1 MNGISATGWMGDLA
15 TYFHFGSWPG
25 RPGLLF
31 WLALTLVGGAL
42 LGGAAVRL
50 AGLPRI
56 VGYSAAGML
65 LAGLGLGL
73 TDGQL
78 QGTDR
83 LIVDLALA
91 LLLFELGSRVS
102 LRWLKVNPA
111 LLLTSAAES
120 LLSFWAIF
128 AVLRGFNF
136 APELAL
142 AGAAVLGVAAAAV
155 IGRVATEFKSVGQV
169 TERMIVLS
177 ALNTLYAVLL
187 LKLVI
192 GWLHVDQR
200 SDWVQGIAQ
209 PIYTFGGS
217 VIVAMLLASTVG
229 WVLRR
234 FDLKDENSVLL
245 LLGLVLLAL
254 TAARMFELSTL
265 LVPLLAGVML
275 RNASERP
282 CIWPRHFGTAGGVLV
297 LMLFVIVGAAWSL
310 QSLLAGAAVAA
321 TVLLARAASKL
332 LVLAGLARVS
342 GIRVRQGLAL
352 SMTLTPISA
361 TSLVLLADFQLGHPA
376 LAAQLTPVVLAAIA
390 LMALLGPVLVQGGL
404 RLAGEH
410 HPIPVVASR
419 AKEPA

>member
-1 MNGISATGWMGDLA
+1 MDWINGISGLGDIA
-15 TYFHFGSWPG
+15 TYFPVGGWPP

-42 LGGAAVRL
+42 LGGAAFRL
-50 AGLPRI
+50 LGLPRI

-120 LLSFWAIF
+120 LLSFGAIF
-128 AVLRGFNF
+128 LVLQWFNF
-136 APELAL
+136 APLVAL
-142 AGAAVLGVAAAAV
+142 AGAAVLGSASAAM
-155 IGRVATEFKSVGQV
+155 IGRVATEFKSAGQV

-192 GWLHVDQR
+192 GWLHVDQH

-209 PIYTFGGS
+209 PVYTFVGS
-217 VIVAMLLASTVG
+217 VIVAMMLSALVG

-254 TAARMFELSTL
+254 TVARMFELSTL
-265 LVPLLAGVML
+265 LVPLLAGVLL

-297 LMLFVIVGAAWSL
+297 LMLFVIVGAAWSWQGL
-310 QSLLAGAAVAA
+310 MAGAGLAA
-321 TVLLARAASKL
+321 AVLLARAFSKM

-352 SMTLTPISA
+352 GMTLTPISA

-390 LMALLGPVLVQGGL
+390 VMALLGPVLVQGGL

-410 HPIPVVASR
+410 HPT
-419 AKEPA
+419 PALTKGKLLA

>member
-1 MNGISATGWMGDLA
+1 MSEISGIGDIS
-15 TYFHFGSWPG
+15 TYFHEGGWPP

-42 LGGAAVRL
+42 LGGAVHRL
-50 AGLPRI
+50 WGLPRI
-56 VGYSAAGML
+56 VGYGAAGML

-91 LLLFELGSRVS
+91 LLLFELGSRVK

-120 LLSFWAIF
+120 LLTFGSIF
-128 AVLRGFNF
+128 AVLRWFDL
-136 APELAL
+136 APDLAV
-142 AGAAVLGVAAAAV
+142 AGAAVMGVAAAAV
-155 IGRVATEFKSVGQV
+155 IGRVATEFKSAGQV

-217 VIVAMLLASTVG
+217 VIVALLLSTTVG

-254 TAARMFELSTL
+254 TVARMFELSTL
-265 LVPLLAGVML
+265 LVPLLAGVLL

-297 LMLFVIVGAAWSL
+297 LMLFVIVGAAWSW
-310 QSLLAGAAVAA
+310 QGLLAGAGVAGA
-321 TVLLARAASKL
+321 VLLARALSKM
-332 LVLAGLARVS
+332 LVLTGMARVS

-352 SMTLTPISA
+352 GLTLTPISA
-361 TSLVLLADFQLGHPA
+361 TSLVLLADFQLSHPV
-376 LAAQLTPVVLAAIA
+376 LAAQLTPFVLAALA
-390 LMALLGPVLVQGGL
+390 MMALLGPVLVQGGL

-410 HPIPVVASR
+410 HPAVSGAAPAR
-419 AKEPA
+419 EPA